1 MKRQPVEIPVVKPN
15 GGGGGSFMYWSIS
28 MFCVTC
34 VVKKLVSLQIVITI
48 LPKARK
54 TFENFVTIIEAF
66 LKTLISM

>member
-1 MKRQPVEIPVVKPN
+1 M
-15 GGGGGSFMYWSIS
+15 GGGSFMYWSIS